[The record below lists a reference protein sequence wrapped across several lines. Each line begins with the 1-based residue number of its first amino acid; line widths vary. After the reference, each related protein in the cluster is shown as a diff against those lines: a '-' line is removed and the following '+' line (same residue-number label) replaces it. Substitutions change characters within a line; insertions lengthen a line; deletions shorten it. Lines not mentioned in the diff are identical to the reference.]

1 MQIHDL
7 SPAEG
12 ATHRKTRLGRGIG
25 SGKGKTSGRG
35 SKGQKA
41 RNKVPLGFE
50 GGHTPLHRRL
60 PQARGFKPVNRVTYA
75 VVNVSDLDSVDAGA
89 EVTPQTMFELGLL
102 RNAEER
108 VKVLGDGELT
118 KSLAVRAHK
127 FSNSA
132 IQKIQAAGG
141 TAEVL

>member
-12 ATHRKTRLGRGIG
+12 ATHRKSRIGRGIG
-25 SGKGKTSGRG
+25 SGKGKTCGRG

-60 PQARGFKPVNRVTYA
+60 PQARGFKPVNRVSYA
-75 VVNVSDLDSVDAGA
+75 VVNVGDLDVLEAGTEA
-89 EVTPQTMFELGLL
+89 TPQTMLELGLL
-102 RNAEER
+102 RNADER

-118 KSLAVRAHK
+118 KGLTVHAHRFSSSAV
-127 FSNSA
+127 
-132 IQKIQAAGG
+132 QKIQAAGG